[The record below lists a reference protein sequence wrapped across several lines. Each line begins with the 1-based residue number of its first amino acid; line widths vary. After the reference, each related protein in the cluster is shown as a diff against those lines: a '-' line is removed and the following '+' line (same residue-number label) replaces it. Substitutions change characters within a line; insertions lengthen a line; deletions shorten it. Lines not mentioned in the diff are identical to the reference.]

1 MRKVTLFKGDGIG
14 PEICASVK
22 RVIEAVK
29 ADIEFEEFEV
39 GEAEYLAHGALIP
52 QAAFESIERNK
63 LVLKAPITT
72 PIGKGFRSC
81 NVQLREKYDLYAN
94 IRPAK
99 NLPNVKT
106 PFQNVDMV
114 IFRENTED
122 LYVGKEEKIDENT
135 IHATKIIT
143 RKCSERIIRAA
154 FEFAMNNHR
163 KKVSCIH
170 KANILKMSDGLFLSV
185 FNEIKNE
192 YPSIETDAFIVDNAC
207 MQMVMHPEKFDVM
220 VMPNLYGDILS
231 DLASGL
237 IGGLGFLP
245 SANMG
250 SGIAMF
256 EAVHGSAPDIANQ
269 NKANPTALLL
279 SACMLLDY
287 VDEHEKAEKI
297 RHAVYAVLQK
307 GKVRTQ
313 DCGGQSSTTEYTD
326 AIISQLN
333 EMVQNPSKKL

>member
-1 MRKVTLFKGDGIG
+1 MKKVTLFKGDGIG

-22 RVIEAVK
+22 KVIEASR
-29 ADIEFEEFEV
+29 ADIEFEEFNV
-39 GEAEYLAHGALIP
+39 GEAEYNAHGALIP
-52 QAAFESIERNK
+52 QEAFDSIEKNH
-63 LVLKAPITT
+63 VILKAPITT

-81 NVQLREKYDLYAN
+81 NVLLREKYDLYAN

-99 NLPNVKT
+99 NLPNVKS
-106 PFQNVDMV
+106 PSDHVDMV

-122 LYVGKEEKIDENT
+122 LYVGKEEKIDEDT
-135 IHATKIIT
+135 VYATKIIT

-154 FEFAMNNHR
+154 FDYALENKR

-185 FNEIKNE
+185 FQEISKE
-192 YPSIETDAFIVDNAC
+192 YPNIEADAYIVDNAC

-245 SANMG
+245 SANIG
-250 SGIAMF
+250 KEIAMF
-256 EAVHGSAPDIANQ
+256 EAVHGSAPDIAGQ

-279 SACMLLDY
+279 SACMMLDY
-287 VDEHEKAEKI
+287 LDEHQKAEKI
-297 RHAVYAVLQK
+297 REAIYKVLQE

-313 DCGGQSSTTEYTD
+313 DCGGNATTSEYTD
-326 AIISQLN
+326 AILMAMS
-333 EMVQNPSKKL
+333 